1 MTVKQLTEALKLEV
15 ICMPEPE
22 REITGGY
29 TGDLLSWVMGRARA
43 GNAWITI
50 MTNVNIVAVATLAEP
65 ACIVLAEGVLP
76 DKETVEKAVSVG
88 VNILKSPR
96 SSFELCADISGI
108 L

>member
-1 MTVKQLTEALKLEV
+1 MTVKQMKATLGLDTV
-15 ICMPEPE
+15 CMPSPE

-29 TGDLLSWVMGRARA
+29 VGDLLSWVMGRARA
-43 GNAWITI
+43 GSAWVTI

-65 ACIVLAEGVLP
+65 ACIVLAEGVEP
-76 DKETVEKAVSVG
+76 DAETVERAVSVG

-96 SSFELCADISGI
+96 SAFELCADISGI

>member
-1 MTVKQLTEALKLEV
+1 MTVKQMAEALKLEV
-15 ICMPEPE
+15 VCMPCPE

-43 GNAWITI
+43 GSAWVTI
-50 MTNVNIVAVATLAEP
+50 MTNVNTVAVATLADP
-65 ACIVLAEGVLP
+65 ACIVLAEGVIP
-76 DKETVEKAVSVG
+76 DKETVEKALSVG

-96 SSFELCADISGI
+96 SSFELCADISAI